1 MSSNS
6 DTVYLVVTLLGGF
19 AAVPVGILLARLF
32 SSACRR
38 VAAVTGCQP
47 FRCCCRKGSKAA
59 RRGCR
64 ERTASLLYVESP
76 MGAYLDLVQGILSIL
91 SVAMFVWQTYL
102 DPGEAP
108 PAWVP
113 SLELALTLY
122 FLLDFAL
129 ILSLSRH
136 PLLTYFSISGIVDV
150 LTIWP
155 PLAARLLALENPELG
170 QAGASAGL
178 VEQATRALRVF
189 RALRVLRVARLAPSY
204 ALERQLF
211 LLVLAVVSFVF
222 ATAGLILAFED
233 DDTLPFHQAL
243 YYATS
248 TVVGRPGQPV
258 SEGGS
263 FVALSLVIIISASV
277 LPTIIAQ
284 LVKLWFQASDR
295 TSYSPSPQENRSH
308 VVITGAVGSA
318 ARISPVLDHFFHTG
332 RDPASVPAMVVL
344 GTEKLQ
350 GRLQALVDSF
360 RFGGAVTYI
369 RGSCQSLK
377 DLRRAGAHRA
387 GAFLYLTDTAAEVPD
402 GVRADAAGLASALA
416 IKAAAPTTRIV
427 AQTRRPHG
435 RSHMST
441 VPGWAQGDMAMS
453 VSDLEMGLLAAGAV
467 LPGVTTLISNLV
479 HMGSPADTRRSNAWG
494 PLVRGLSSITATAA
508 AMGQGPE
515 VADATAQLG
524 QWGLPRAWWTSPRS
538 SHKGKGKAR
547 KWSSVLA
554 RRPAFAEYAAGFGQE
569 LHRFSLPCGLANR
582 TFSAAARLAYLRH
595 GVLMIAAR
603 VAVPVAMPGMRM
615 QGGEGEART
624 TLQIQLFP
632 SEAMLIEGWTAFCL
646 ARSEQCVQGMCEAEG
661 ARRPSASPSVTSPT
675 SPRHRT
681 HASTSS
687 KGGSG
692 VAVLPEAP
700 CALDAAVPWPHLA
713 TGPHDA
719 AFPFESVI
727 DSDDTGRG
735 GGISKA
741 CARAGRS
748 FGCCRS
754 GPTRPGAGDGA
765 DERLIKAVP
774 VRWTD
779 EAHARASERWARAS
793 EGARGGG
800 TVLALTAAIS
810 PHEDMSVAATASLS
824 TPPLRSAGGPV
835 SPGGPD
841 APAPLRGHI
850 LVCGANENVGL
861 LARALVSGPS
871 GLPVAVLCPERSV
884 PRADTMERA
893 HRGSSDWLAAVRIVH
908 GDPTHAA
915 DLLRAGARTA
925 RAAIVLAPARSAGG
939 LHRNLAMQEG
949 GATEGE
955 DLELEAWGIA
965 AASALFAVN
974 PALHTLTQLH
984 SGRHARFIRPTGV
997 GLRAAQTAAVGATL
1011 AASPMQPLLSYG
1023 LKRTSRQPR
1032 SRSKFQG
1039 AAKSVLKGLSVKR
1052 ALTSAAVRRPTSL
1065 AAVALAAARA
1075 AESHGSTSQPQS
1087 PAAAGVGGDKSPAVG
1102 SPAAKAASEGVGGS
1116 SDRGAMG
1123 RAAPRGGSDRGLS
1136 TMPSLDAKSSLVG
1149 ADEKSP
1155 ALDSSSEGA
1164 GGQPAAPK
1172 VTFAERPE
1180 SNDADD
1186 EDGGDSAGAAEEDME
1201 AMEQEVSDQDEDE
1214 DEDEEVHDIDDDTAL
1229 GMELL
1234 GVAAAQVEQLIA
1246 HDEDEE
1252 GDGPEGEGDGLAPT
1266 DPASQAAADDEDG
1279 TADGAG
1285 EESSMVT
1292 ALIGDGSGT
1301 STPSGASVSEGFGD
1315 FQQQCDLEDSE
1326 DEQEALRQRVAD
1338 TLVAMGGDTAASVA
1352 TGAVVATP
1360 QHTGFGEADA
1370 GAGASAE
1377 SRGGDGA
1384 VSRAAPASGASA
1396 EWPVV
1401 GSAAGAGSAAAAG
1414 TIQADGPQPPN
1425 APATAALPGSAAAAA
1440 PSVPPLALPSSPPQV
1455 TTPAAGSV
1463 AAESHEVAGEPAGT
1477 AGSDGLRERVAKG
1490 GTNEFAS
1497 VRDGAEEALV
1507 LGHQAE
1513 EMAAKAA
1520 AGAKMT
1526 RKSKAS
1532 GRKIAKRAARKA
1544 AEAQSDPSTASNG
1557 PGSAGVWG
1565 APAFAAGR
1573 TFAST
1578 SLDAM
1583 ALEALFTPHVVT
1595 ISSLMVRAVRKGS
1608 LGGMRVAAL
1617 VCELHLLDRPLAAR
1631 ATHSADSCP
1640 EEAMAEPPVP
1650 PGFLPATYGQ
1660 LFEAAL
1666 RERGVLC
1673 IGLYRRIAPW
1683 NVWRSKGSSW
1693 QDGDESEGFRFRP
1706 WQLQYVLTNPAAD
1719 TLLGE
1724 DDLVYVL
1731 KA

>member
-1 MSSNS
+1 
-6 DTVYLVVTLLGGF
+6 
-19 AAVPVGILLARLF
+19 
-32 SSACRR
+32 
-38 VAAVTGCQP
+38 
-47 FRCCCRKGSKAA
+47 
-59 RRGCR
+59 
-64 ERTASLLYVESP
+64 
-76 MGAYLDLVQGILSIL
+76 
-91 SVAMFVWQTYL
+91 MFVWQTYL
-102 DPGEAP
+102 EPGEAP

-136 PLLTYFSISGIVDV
+136 PLVAYFSISGIVDV

-155 PLAARLLALENPELG
+155 PLAARLLALENPQFG

-258 SEGGS
+258 SEGAS
-263 FVALSLVIIISASV
+263 YVALSLVIIISASV

-295 TSYSPSPQENRSH
+295 TSYSPSPQENRRH

-332 RDPASVPAMVVL
+332 RDPATVPAMVVL

-350 GRLQALVDSF
+350 GRLQTLVDSF

-416 IKAAAPTTRIV
+416 IKASAPTTRIV

-494 PLVRGLSSITATAA
+494 PLVRGLSSITATAV

-524 QWGLPRAWWTSPRS
+524 QWGLPRAWWTSPRHES
-538 SHKGKGKAR
+538 KGKAR
-547 KWSSVLA
+547 KWSSVQA

-582 TFSAAARLAYLRH
+582 TFAAAARLAYLRH

-603 VAVPVAMPGMRM
+603 VAVPVSMPGLR
-615 QGGEGEART
+615 QQDGESESRT

-632 SEAMLIEGWTAFCL
+632 GDAMLIEGWTAFCL
-646 ARSEQCVQGMCEAEG
+646 ARSEQCVQRMCEEEG
-661 ARRPSASPSVTSPT
+661 ARRSGGATPMGSSSGA
-675 SPRHRT
+675 RHR
-681 HASTSS
+681 ATSSSMTS
-687 KGGSG
+687 KGGRG
-692 VAVLPEAP
+692 GAAVLPEAP
-700 CALDAAVPWPHLA
+700 CALSASVPWPYLA

-719 AFPFESVI
+719 AFPFENVI
-727 DSDDTGRG
+727 DSNDTGRG
-735 GGISKA
+735 GAIGRA
-741 CARAGRS
+741 CTRSGWSAGCCCCGGGPKRPAAGHTDGEGRS
-748 FGCCRS
+748 
-754 GPTRPGAGDGA
+754 
-765 DERLIKAVP
+765 KAVP
-774 VRWTD
+774 VRWTE
-779 EAHARASERWARAS
+779 EAHARASERWANAS
-793 EGARGGG
+793 EGARDGS
-800 TVLALTAAIS
+800 TVLALNAVIS
-810 PHEDMSVAATASLS
+810 PSDDMAEAATASLN
-824 TPPLRSAGGPV
+824 TPPLRSAAGGIV
-835 SPGGPD
+835 SPGATD

-850 LVCGANENVGL
+850 LVCGANENIGL

-884 PRADTMERA
+884 PTHDAMERA

-915 DLLRAGARTA
+915 DLMRAGARTA
-925 RAAIVLAPARSAGG
+925 RAAIVLAPARGAGG
-939 LHRNLAMQEG
+939 LIRNVAMQEG
-949 GATEGE
+949 GATEGA
-955 DLELEAWGIA
+955 DLELETWGIA

-984 SGRHARFIRPTGV
+984 SGKHARFIRPTGV

-1023 LKRTSRQPR
+1023 LKRTSKQPR
-1032 SRSKFQG
+1032 SRAKFQG

-1052 ALTSAAVRRPTSL
+1052 ALTAAAMRRPASL

-1075 AESHGSTSQPQS
+1075 ADASSSLRPQS
-1087 PAAAGVGGDKSPAVG
+1087 PAAAGATGAASPAAG
-1102 SPAAKAASEGVGGS
+1102 SPAAKAASEGVGAS
-1116 SDRGAMG
+1116 AEAAADTVAPG
-1123 RAAPRGGSDRGLS
+1123 RRGGSDRGLRTRLS
-1136 TMPSLDAKSSLVG
+1136 RDSHEAGAG
-1149 ADEKSP
+1149 ADEK
-1155 ALDSSSEGA
+1155 
-1164 GGQPAAPK
+1164 QPAHAGRGRQSAGRAAAPT
-1172 VTFAERPE
+1172 VTFADVEAGR
-1180 SNDADD
+1180 SDGQDD
-1186 EDGGDSAGAAEEDME
+1186 DGAVAGASADAGSDIGEEE
-1201 AMEQEVSDQDEDE
+1201 EEEE
-1214 DEDEEVHDIDDDTAL
+1214 EEEVHDIDDDTAL

-1246 HDEDEE
+1246 REQEEEE
-1252 GDGPEGEGDGLAPT
+1252 GNADEGGEGGSGDAPALSG
-1266 DPASQAAADDEDG
+1266 PAPEAGAAD
-1279 TADGAG
+1279 ADAGADTSG
-1285 EESSMVT
+1285 QQAVMVGDSSG
-1292 ALIGDGSGT
+1292 A
-1301 STPSGASVSEGFGD
+1301 STPSGEAHSEGFDD
-1315 FQQQCDLEDSE
+1315 FQQHCDLGDSE
-1326 DEQEALRQRVAD
+1326 DEYEALRQGVAD
-1338 TLVAMGGDTAASVA
+1338 TAVAMGGDAAASVA
-1352 TGAVVATP
+1352 SGAAQVSP
-1360 QHTGFGEADA
+1360 HRTGFGETTGGLAPTPA
-1370 GAGASAE
+1370 PLGAEGSGGGRGQPTSAP
-1377 SRGGDGA
+1377 SQG
-1384 VSRAAPASGASA
+1384 
-1396 EWPVV
+1396 
-1401 GSAAGAGSAAAAG
+1401 AGAGSDAGAVAGGAAAT
-1414 TIQADGPQPPN
+1414 TIRADGPQPPN
-1425 APATAALPGSAAAAA
+1425 APATAALPGSEGAAA
-1440 PSVPPLALPSSPPQV
+1440 PPVPPLALPSPPLPAPTAAATSPP
-1455 TTPAAGSV
+1455 PAGRGAAGEASGSG
-1463 AAESHEVAGEPAGT
+1463 AAGPDDVHQ
-1477 AGSDGLRERVAKG
+1477 RVAKG
-1490 GTNEFAS
+1490 ATNEFAS

-1513 EMAAKAA
+1513 ELAAKAA
-1520 AGAKMT
+1520 AGEKLT
-1526 RKSKAS
+1526 RKSRAS
-1532 GRKIAKRAARKA
+1532 GRKMAKRAARKA
-1544 AEAQSDPSTASNG
+1544 ADAQSDPSTASNG

-1573 TFAST
+1573 AFAST

-1595 ISSLMVRAVRKGS
+1595 ISSLMVRAVRKGT

-1617 VCELHLLDRPLAAR
+1617 VCELHLLDRPLAAGP
-1631 ATHSADSCP
+1631 TGPSESGSAEDTT
-1640 EEAMAEPPVP
+1640 EPPVP
-1650 PGFLPATYGQ
+1650 SGFIPATYGQ

-1683 NVWRSKGSSW
+1683 NVWRTKGKSW